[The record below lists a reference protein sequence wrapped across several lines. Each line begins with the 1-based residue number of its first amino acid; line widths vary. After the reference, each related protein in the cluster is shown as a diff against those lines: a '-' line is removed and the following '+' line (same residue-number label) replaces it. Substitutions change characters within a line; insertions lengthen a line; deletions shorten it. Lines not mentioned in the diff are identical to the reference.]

1 MEYNQLNNAVVSS
14 EDLCKI
20 LPIKN
25 RNYIAE
31 LVRFHNF
38 PRIAHNEYPLIKF
51 VQRYIE
57 YQNELNEKRIA
68 KVRDESST
76 RSRLERAQAE
86 TKEFDLEVKKGS
98 LVNIDVVKD
107 AWFTETQMIINQLET
122 FPIFVAASL
131 LGITDQKTMQ
141 ELLTTHINQIRIR
154 IANQKLKL
162 LRNKKTSNQL
172 NSISGLDEDS
182 FSEDD
187 MIEVNE
193 SDETKEIEP

>member
-1 MEYNQLNNAVVSS
+1 
-14 EDLCKI
+14 
-20 LPIKN
+20 
-25 RNYIAE
+25 
-31 LVRFHNF
+31 
-38 PRIAHNEYPLIKF
+38 
-51 VQRYIE
+51 
-57 YQNELNEKRIA
+57 
-68 KVRDESST
+68 
-76 RSRLERAQAE
+76 
-86 TKEFDLEVKKGS
+86 
-98 LVNIDVVKD
+98 
-107 AWFTETQMIINQLET
+107 
-122 FPIFVAASL
+122 L